1 MAFIIDGKK
10 RIPFMRGML
19 VHHLI
24 QRGFDHD
31 EAYQLADEVRGEL
44 GERKSVSRDEILEL
58 LGNILVRD
66 HADQPV
72 GDLVFWERAPTAIR
86 VTRKSGSR
94 PFSKELL
101 SHSIQASGL
110 PPEAAYALA
119 QNVES
124 RLVQERNTDIDHEHL
139 ETVVED
145 VLSETHGRNY
155 AQRYRVWRAWGNLD
169 KPLIILIGGASGVGK
184 TTLAISLANL
194 LDIPRVVATDDIRQ
208 ILRLTLAEDFMPAIH
223 TSSYR
228 ASEAIPESSQVGQDP
243 VIAGYREQARVVGV
257 GVRAIISRCI
267 EENTSVIMDGVHLL
281 PGFIDLSAFEKKAI
295 IAPVS
300 LIVSERQAYEERF
313 DKRAALEPARESHKY
328 LEHLDRIL
336 AIQEHILQ
344 CSEREDVPIID
355 VTALEDPSSAAVTLV
370 AERLQKEKEIRK
382 VMGGNGKAKKK
393 G

>member
-1 MAFIIDGKK
+1 MATITDGKK

-31 EAYQLADEVRGEL
+31 DAYEVADEVRGEL
-44 GERKSVSRDEILEL
+44 RELKMVSREQILALISDL
-58 LGNILVRD
+58 LARD
-66 HADQPV
+66 YADHPV
-72 GDLVFWERAPTAIR
+72 GDLVFWERAPTSIQ
-86 VTRKSGSR
+86 VSRKSGSR

-110 PPEAAYALA
+110 PPEQAYALA
-119 QNVES
+119 QRVEA
-124 RLVQERNTDIDHEHL
+124 RLVQERKASLDHEQL
-139 ETVVED
+139 EVVVEQE
-145 VLSETHGRNY
+145 LLQEHGRNY
-155 AQRYRVWRAWGNLD
+155 AMRYRVWRAWGNLD

-223 TSSYR
+223 TSSY
-228 ASEAIPESSQVGQDP
+228 AAAEAMPASSQVGVDP
-243 VIAGYREQARVVGV
+243 VLAGYREQARVVGV
-257 GVRAIISRCI
+257 GVRAIITRCI

-281 PGFIDLSAFEKKAI
+281 PGFLDLSAFEKQAI

-300 LIVSERQAYEERF
+300 LVITERQAYEERF
-313 DKRAALEPARESHKY
+313 DKRASAAPARQAHKY
-328 LEHLDRIL
+328 LKNLDRIL
-336 AIQEHILQ
+336 TIQEHILK
-344 CSEREDVPIID
+344 CSEEEDVPVID
-355 VTALEDPSSAAVTLV
+355 VTALEDPTSAAVTAV
-370 AERLQKEKEIRK
+370 AERLQQEKQVRLMI
-382 VMGGNGKAKKK
+382 GQSGKKKK